1 MTREAVPKSK
11 KIGGMERARKA
22 YREIKQILTNEDDPL
37 YLTKDI
43 DFARK
48 YDVSRHTIYK
58 IRDRLKSP
66 ARSQRLLK
74 KLRGMDTKKYT
85 IKELSKLLKVKY
97 QNLYKMTLE
106 NGIEVKQ
113 DTPPIAQL
121 QKYQLSKK
129 KKPRK

>member
-1 MTREAVPKSK
+1 MKH
-11 KIGGMERARKA
+11 
-22 YREIKQILTNEDDPL
+22 ILTDEDDPL
-37 YLTKDI
+37 YLAKDM

-74 KLRGMDTKKYT
+74 KLCGMDTKKHT
-85 IKELSKLLKVKY
+85 IKELSKILKVKY
-97 QNLYKMTLE
+97 QNLYKIILE
-106 NGIEVKQ
+106 NRIEVRQ
-113 DTPPIAQL
+113 DIPPVTHL
-121 QKYQLSKK
+121 KKYQTSKK